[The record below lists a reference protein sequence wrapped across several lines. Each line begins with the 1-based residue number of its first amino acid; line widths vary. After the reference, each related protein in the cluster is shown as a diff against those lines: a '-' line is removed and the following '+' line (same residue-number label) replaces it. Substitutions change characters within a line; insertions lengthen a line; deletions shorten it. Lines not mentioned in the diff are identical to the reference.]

1 MGSVLVSSG
10 SSERSGRLA
19 EDGSQYRLGM
29 HLTTIGQVVGFR
41 CQIALLPWAKWLIP
55 FGPSVCYSDSQ
66 LSQEFAQLLDEV
78 FSVFLSGQAGLS
90 GGFQMRAGPG
100 LQAFPAGL
108 AVFLGGLSLNR
119 IFCSKDSLLP
129 LLRKSPKYET

>member
-1 MGSVLVSSG
+1 MRPIVTDT
-10 SSERSGRLA
+10 RLRA
-19 EDGSQYRLGM
+19 PDIIVGM
-29 HLTTIGQVVGFR
+29 
-41 CQIALLPWAKWLIP
+41 
-55 FGPSVCYSDSQ
+55 
-66 LSQEFAQLLDEV
+66 V
-78 FSVFLSGQAGLS
+78 FSFSHSLAVFLSGQAGPALHRPGLAGLS

-108 AVFLGGLSLNR
+108 AAFLGGLQAFLGGLSLNR